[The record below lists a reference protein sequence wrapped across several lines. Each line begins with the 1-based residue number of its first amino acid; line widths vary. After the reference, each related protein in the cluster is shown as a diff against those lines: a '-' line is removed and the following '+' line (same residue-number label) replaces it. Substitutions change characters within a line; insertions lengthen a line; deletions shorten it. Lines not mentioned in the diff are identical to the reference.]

1 MPVPG
6 PNELP
11 LYSGTWDCA
20 KKTITKEGIRGLYKG
35 TYVCTEHYT
44 NLLSHQAFSIDTV
57 SRLERYFYIFLSYCY
72 KYIDCTLTIT
82 ASK

>member
-20 KKTITKEGIRGLYKG
+20 KKTIVKEGIRGLYKG
-35 TYVCTEHYT
+35 IYVCIEHYT
-44 NLLSHQAFSIDTV
+44 NLLSHQAFPISV
-57 SRLERYFYIFLSYCY
+57 SRL
-72 KYIDCTLTIT
+72 
-82 ASK
+82 